1 MGETNPVLV
10 GYVTPHPPVIVPGVS
25 PGKMLAGQTI
35 QAMNQLADD
44 LSSLKPDTVVL
55 ISPHAPLFRDY
66 LFFYDDPILEGDL
79 ASFGAPEVKL
89 SFPKDQALQDQ
100 IVKRL
105 NEARLTAGG
114 LSGEQM
120 RHYHMERKLDHGA
133 LVPLYFLSR
142 HCSFQLIVLS
152 SADLS
157 LPDLYLAG
165 RQIRQAAEDL
175 GRHIVI
181 VASGDQSHK
190 VNPSSP
196 YGAVPA
202 GAVYDREIAEA
213 IEAGDLVRIL
223 SLDPMTR
230 QQAAECGY
238 RSLVML
244 CGAMAGYFIR
254 SRLLSY
260 EAPYGI
266 GYCVASLARDPDRQD
281 KEQAADALEEALRRI
296 REKEQKARMQASPPV
311 VIARE
316 TLELYVKQRRRLTAA
331 DFSQLTLQEP
341 WLNEQAGVFVSLKK
355 FGSLRGCIGTTMATT
370 ASIAEEIIQNAVSA
384 GTGDPRFDPVNAG
397 ELADLVYSV
406 DILGKPE
413 PADSEEM
420 LDPAVYGVIVQSGSR
435 TGLLLPDLE
444 GVDTVQEQLAIACRK
459 AGIRPQE
466 PYRIQRFRVTRYH

>member
-1 MGETNPVLV
+1 MGEKNPVLA
-10 GYVTPHPPVIVPGVS
+10 GFITPHPPVIVPGVS
-25 PGKMLAGQTI
+25 PGKMLAGKTVE
-35 QAMNQLADD
+35 AMNQLAAD
-44 LSSLKPDTVVL
+44 LSQLKPDTLVL
-55 ISPHAPLFRDY
+55 ISPHAPLFSDY
-66 LFFYDDPILEGDL
+66 VFFYEDQILAGDL

-89 SFPKDQALQDQ
+89 SFPKDQALQEQ
-100 IVKRL
+100 IIRRL
-105 NEARLTAGG
+105 GEVHLAAGC

-120 RHYHMERKLDHGA
+120 QHYHIERKLDHGA

-142 HCSFQLIVLS
+142 LCSFQLVVLS

-165 RQIRQAAEDL
+165 RQIRQAADDL
-175 GRHIVI
+175 GRRIVI

-202 GAVYDREIAEA
+202 GAVYDREITEA
-213 IEAGDLVRIL
+213 VMAGDLVRIL

-238 RSLVML
+238 RSLVIL
-244 CGAMAGYFIR
+244 CGALAGYSVR
-254 SRLLSY
+254 GRLLSY

-266 GYCVASLARDPDRQD
+266 GYCVAGLTRDPARQD
-281 KEQAADALEEALRRI
+281 RIADALDEALRRI
-296 REKEQKARMQASPPV
+296 RDKETEARRRASPPV

-316 TLELYVKQRRRLTAA
+316 TLEHYVKQRKRLTAA
-331 DFSQLTLQEP
+331 DFQAIIQQES
-341 WLNEQAGVFVSLKK
+341 WLNDQAGVFVSLKK

-370 ASIAEEIIQNAVSA
+370 TSITEEIIQNAISA
-384 GTGDPRFDPVNAG
+384 GTGDPRFEPVGAG

-406 DILGKPE
+406 DILEKPE
-413 PADSEEM
+413 PVDGEDM
-420 LDPAVYGVIVQSGSR
+420 LDPAVYGVIVQNGSR
-435 TGLLLPDLE
+435 SGLLLPDLE

-466 PYRIQRFRVTRYH
+466 SYRIQRFRVTRYH